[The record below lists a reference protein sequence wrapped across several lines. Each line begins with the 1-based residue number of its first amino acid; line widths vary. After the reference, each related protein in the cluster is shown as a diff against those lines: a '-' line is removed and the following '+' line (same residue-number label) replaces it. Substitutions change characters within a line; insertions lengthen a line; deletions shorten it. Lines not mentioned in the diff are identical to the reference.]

1 MPGSPLLSPE
11 KPLPVQWWA
20 LAAKNTGLPELLVFS
35 RNRARSFAERK
46 REEAFRR
53 VMEHPTT
60 AVALALPEQ

>member
-1 MPGSPLLSPE
+1 MLSAE

-35 RNRARSFAERK
+35 RNRARSFTEST

-53 VMEHPTT
+53 VMEHAT
-60 AVALALPEQ
+60 AVALALPEP